1 MFDFFIYFKLRNI
14 LINIKMNAEDLLDKI
29 PLDIPQDV
37 QHAAGQA
44 AGTLQQH
51 MQQQKHMQQQDSKRE
66 RQSAI
71 VAGGGSRQYLGRDL
85 QLSDIDGMKPQEVDK
100 LYCRYE
106 ARLGAS
112 MTQTF
117 GNSFIN

>member
-1 MFDFFIYFKLRNI
+1 MFDFFSYFKLRNI
-14 LINIKMNAEDLLDKI
+14 LIDIKMNAEDLLVNI

-44 AGTLQQH
+44 AGQAAGTQQQH
-51 MQQQKHMQQQDSKRE
+51 VQQQQHRL
-66 RQSAI
+66 SAI

-85 QLSDIDGMKPQEVDK
+85 QLSDMDGMTPQEVDK

-106 ARLGAS
+106 RVGRKILR
-112 MTQTF
+112 
-117 GNSFIN
+117 N